1 MKGAIAMAEV
11 TIRNPQTLEER
22 AVDESAT
29 PFFPGWDVLKKDGS
43 VNPNP
48 KTPANNTEKKD

>member
-1 MKGAIAMAEV
+1 MAEV

-22 AVDESAT
+22 GVDETAV

-43 VNPNP
+43 VNPHP
-48 KTPANNTEKKD
+48 KADANTDKKKD